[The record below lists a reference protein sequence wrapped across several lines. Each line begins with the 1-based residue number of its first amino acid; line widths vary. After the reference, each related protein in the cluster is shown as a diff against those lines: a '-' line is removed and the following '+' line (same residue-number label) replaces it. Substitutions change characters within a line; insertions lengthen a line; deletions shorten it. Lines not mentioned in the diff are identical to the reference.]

1 MVFDKNIICQNS
13 DDLQPAV
20 DYIRGELQ
28 KIEVITSEFT
38 SAEGF
43 MGSVDSFDDAADYY
57 YIDPREK
64 VSLRASGR
72 LISLINFSF
81 DEIAGITKDV
91 SFNKGS
97 QSHPDIPILLSV
109 IGFDDGGQDPMW
121 EGIPLTEW
129 FIPASVEFTRDGT
142 VYHSTISYAGEKE
155 ISEDAAETETNSALF
170 TVLSD
175 KPDDAADE
183 ILWNENIEYIRNAIE
198 NGVVKKVVLARRV
211 SGVLPKEYKPSE
223 IFKDMVRENPLDT
236 GYYFKRGDAVF
247 MGVTPEKL
255 LQIQDESVKTEA
267 IAGSIKRNG
276 IYNEQQME
284 EVLTSSEKDLDEHIQ
299 VREFLVDNLT
309 PFTTGI
315 RFDPK
320 PTVRKLRNLFHLMTG
335 ITGKLKNPRLDTTI
349 RLAAGLF
356 PTPAVCGTPKEKAF
370 ELIGKLEEHPR
381 GLYSGVIGFLS
392 LNGDC
397 QLAVSIRSV
406 LLRGSVYSAYA
417 GCGIVKNSDPKLEF
431 EESRVK
437 LKTATAPFEYANQP

>member
-1 MVFDKNIICQNS
+1 MVFDKNIICQS
-13 DDLQPAV
+13 AFDLQPAV
-20 DYIRGELQ
+20 GYIRGELQ
-28 KIEVITSEFT
+28 KIEVITSEFP

-43 MGSVDSFDDAADYY
+43 AGSVDSVDDTTDYY

-81 DEIAGITKDV
+81 DEIALIMKDL
-91 SFNKGS
+91 SFSNGS
-97 QSHPDIPILLSV
+97 IPHPDIPILLSV
-109 IGFDDGGQDPMW
+109 IGFDDGGGDPMW

-129 FIPASVEFTRDGT
+129 FIPASVVYTRGET
-142 VYHSTISYAGEKE
+142 VYQAAISYPGEFE
-155 ISEDAAETETNSALF
+155 ITEASAEPERNPNLF
-170 TVLSD
+170 AVLSD
-175 KPDDAADE
+175 KPDDAANE
-183 ILWNENIEYIRNAIE
+183 SLWNENIEYIRNAIE
-198 NGVVKKVVLARRV
+198 EGVVKKVVLARRV

-255 LQIQDESVKTEA
+255 LQIQDKSVKTEA

-276 IYNEQQME
+276 VYNEQQME
-284 EVLTSSEKDLDEHIQ
+284 EVLTTSEKDLDEHIQ

-315 RFDPK
+315 TFDAK
-320 PTVRKLRNLFHLMTG
+320 PSVRKLRNLFHLMTG
-335 ITGKLKNPRLDTTI
+335 ITGKLKNPGLDTTI
-349 RLAAGLF
+349 RLTAGLF

-406 LLRGSVYSAYA
+406 LLRGSVYAAYA
-417 GCGIVKNSDPKLEF
+417 GCGIVKHSDPKLEF